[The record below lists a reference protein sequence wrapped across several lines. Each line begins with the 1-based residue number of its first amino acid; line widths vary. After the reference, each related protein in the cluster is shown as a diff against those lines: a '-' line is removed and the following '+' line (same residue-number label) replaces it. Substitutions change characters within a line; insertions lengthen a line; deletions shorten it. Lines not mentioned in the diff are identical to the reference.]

1 MFEEDPPT
9 TYLDTNRLTLRRWRK
24 ADRIPLAQ
32 LNRDRAVMEFMPDL
46 LSAEES
52 DRLETGGRNS
62 YCDLDRLPRHSVSF
76 DGFRVMDGD

>member
-24 ADRIPLAQ
+24 ADRIPFAQ

-52 DRLETGGRNS
+52 DRLETGSR
-62 YCDLDRLPRHSVSF
+62 CSVSAILTVC
-76 DGFRVMDGD
+76 RASPYSSMDPV